1 MKKIAIIGPE
11 STGKSTLSQKLAEH
25 FNEPFVLE
33 YGRKYLEENGEAYS
47 QADLLAISKGMVI
60 WEDKMSSIAKKLLFC
75 DTDLIMMKVWYEVK
89 YGECHSWVL
98 NQLNSNPYD
107 YYLLCSPDLPWES
120 DPLRE
125 NPEIREELFEKYR
138 ANLENFQLPYS
149 IIKGENRS
157 EKAKECINEFI
168 LASAS

>member
-11 STGKSTLSQKLAEH
+11 STGKSTLSKQLAEH
-25 FNEPFVLE
+25 FNEPFVPE
-33 YGRKYLEENGEAYS
+33 YGRKYLEENGKAYT

-98 NQLNSNPYD
+98 TQLNSNPYD

-138 ANLENFQLPYS
+138 ANLENFQLPFKVIS
-149 IIKGENRS
+149 GDSRLTDAIEAVNQ
-157 EKAKECINEFI
+157 IN
-168 LASAS
+168 